1 MLKIQRY
8 IHADV
13 LPIELG
19 GDFIIPDKSWLYNAL
34 HEREV
39 LHEKRSRSRSKKIV
53 YFRPFGH
60 GR

>member
-34 HEREV
+34 YEREV
-39 LHEKRSRSRSKKIV
+39 LDEKKTRNRSRKNRV
-53 YFRPFGH
+53 F
-60 GR
+60 